1 MGGTALTVVAFL
13 VTMLIQFSLDFKVMT
28 NGKTIRLSRRVSD
41 VLRRASQ

>member
-41 VLRRASQ
+41 ALPSPSQ